1 MTAITKVQGRGGEG
15 EIIIGSL
22 QKIIFLKLSLNMLH
36 TVGGLCNFLGSFSPQ
51 QKFGVSDRPVLQLC
65 ITAQFYLE
73 SKGKYILKTWG
84 WANPKDM
91 KGREAPCS
99 ILAPLFMCFFPPPP
113 EPSLCKLGHP
123 GGLLVLPEVLTLVQT
138 FLCSIFLG
146 FSHLCLL
153 ATAILDSFFLF

>member
-22 QKIIFLKLSLNMLH
+22 QKIIVLKLSLNMLH
-36 TVGGLCNFLGSFSPQ
+36 TVGGVCNFLGSFSPQ
-51 QKFGVSDRPVLQLC
+51 QKFGVTDGPVLQLC
-65 ITAQFYLE
+65 FTAQFYLE

-99 ILAPLFMCFFPPPP
+99 TLAPLFMCFFLLLLSLPYVNWATQ
-113 EPSLCKLGHP
+113 EGCLFYLRSSLWSRPSF
-123 GGLLVLPEVLTLVQT
+123 VL
-138 FLCSIFLG
+138 
-146 FSHLCLL
+146 FSW
-153 ATAILDSFFLF
+153 AFPFFVF